1 MAAGLPVASTNV
13 GDVAHMVAPE
23 NLPFIVAD
31 GEGLARALGALADDA
46 DLRARLGAA
55 NRARALR
62 DYAEDAMLN
71 AYARLYGE
79 ALASPSILR

>member
-1 MAAGLPVASTNV
+1 V
-13 GDVAHMVAPE
+13 GDVAHMVSPE
-23 NLPFIVAD
+23 NRRFVVAD
-31 GEGLARALGALADDA
+31 GEGLAQALGALANDG

-55 NRARALR
+55 NRARAVR
-62 DYAEDAMLN
+62 DFAEDAMLD